1 MIKKAPNTIDIDIQ
15 SRLNALKK
23 NLISF
28 NSNNDNNNS
37 NTTNNNNIN
46 FLPPR
51 PPPLPLPSGHKQDNF
66 FPQLSFP
73 LQQTTPKQN
82 YFWPVPRIP
91 REPSA
96 PPLPPDDCF
105 LINTKF
111 GENGRE
117 KPEKLNEN
125 TDNALNEVPEP
136 PEIELGDLLINVLS
150 TKADEI
156 LQDDY
161 VNDNPLN
168 EKAIKEIKDEYN
180 FD

>member
-28 NSNNDNNNS
+28 NSSNNNNN

-46 FLPPR
+46 FLPPG
-51 PPPLPLPSGHKQDNF
+51 PPPSPPPSGPRQGNF
-66 FPQLSFP
+66 FFQLSFP

-91 REPSA
+91 REPST
-96 PPLPPDDCF
+96 PLLPPDDCF
-105 LINTKF
+105 LTNTKF

-117 KPEKLNEN
+117 KPEKVNEN
-125 TDNALNEVPEP
+125 TDNALIFSLLWHEAKYHDCNSLSIHIESRNVFYDNFNTNEN
-136 PEIELGDLLINVLS
+136 LFNFLLVQQDE
-150 TKADEI
+150 TK
-156 LQDDY
+156 
-161 VNDNPLN
+161 
-168 EKAIKEIKDEYN
+168 
-180 FD
+180 